1 MMVKKYVIQLSSA
14 MKNAFEIF
22 NTDSYEVVSTHLTMQ
37 DATNSL
43 IKLEKIDYCKEYD
56 GFSYVHK
63 YTRKRY
69 NLKCYEDFYYMD
81 IMEFLPNGYAD
92 GVSQKYNFSKLPTD
106 NSYTLVCETNNKK
119 LIVETLKEKKEFLA
133 RWKNLTSMKNECV
146 QLIKEIGMLEQRLDE
161 LK

>member
-1 MMVKKYVIQLSSA
+1 MMLKKYVIQLSTA
-14 MKNAFEIF
+14 MVNAFEIF
-22 NTDSYEVVSTHLTMQ
+22 NTDSYNVVSTHLTMQ
-37 DATNSL
+37 DA
-43 IKLEKIDYCKEYD
+43 IKELEQLEKIDYCKEYD

-63 YTRKRY
+63 YTKMRY